1 MPLSSAECARLHR
14 CLLCLSVRRTTMK
27 RPRWTFF
34 MKRRMIFCRPLVLII
49 LMLSLGGLGIQMLTV
64 HGDIE
69 HLATCFGPRNATF
82 TVVTIGENINPSIAE
97 NLIENKLSW
106 AKRHQAQLCWY
117 FARMD
122 RSRSTSWNKI
132 LATLH
137 AMRCATKKGS
147 HILTLDADAVIRNA
161 RKSPDEILEELEKYL
176 NEYNMK
182 NKTGRPHIIWST
194 DYGPYSPINC
204 GAFLSVNGEKSAFVL
219 EKIYNDLHGI
229 KFHKVPH
236 WSEQIGVH
244 NFLANHKDEFD
255 STGVI
260 VKNDIFNQHATRSLN
275 DSFIAHFSGMGRSS
289 NKYEKIVEPCIRGR
303 KITILWVIH
312 HHRITPTSIDT
323 ITGSVAQ
330 RSILFFLQSCLD
342 DLKQR
347 E

>member
-132 LATLH
+132 LA
-137 AMRCATKKGS
+137 
-147 HILTLDADAVIRNA
+147 
-161 RKSPDEILEELEKYL
+161 
-176 NEYNMK
+176 
-182 NKTGRPHIIWST
+182 
-194 DYGPYSPINC
+194 
-204 GAFLSVNGEKSAFVL
+204 
-219 EKIYNDLHGI
+219 
-229 KFHKVPH
+229 FHRLLQKKVPIFSLSMLMRLFEMH
-236 WSEQIGVH
+236 GSPQMK
-244 NFLANHKDEFD
+244 FLK
-255 STGVI
+255 S
-260 VKNDIFNQHATRSLN
+260 
-275 DSFIAHFSGMGRSS
+275 
-289 NKYEKIVEPCIRGR
+289 
-303 KITILWVIH
+303 W
-312 HHRITPTSIDT
+312 
-323 ITGSVAQ
+323 
-330 RSILFFLQSCLD
+330 RSI
-342 DLKQR
+342 
-347 E
+347 